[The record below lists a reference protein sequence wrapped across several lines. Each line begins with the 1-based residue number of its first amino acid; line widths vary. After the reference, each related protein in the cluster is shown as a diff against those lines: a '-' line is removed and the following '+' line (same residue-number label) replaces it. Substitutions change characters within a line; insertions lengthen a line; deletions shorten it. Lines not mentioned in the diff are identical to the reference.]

1 MKGWRETGRNVG
13 LLVLRVMAGLGIAG
27 LHGYGKLF
35 GGNIEGF
42 AKMAVEPMGFPFPLF
57 FAYLSAMTE
66 FFAGIFVAAGVLT
79 RLTCLPLIFNMGV
92 AIIGI
97 HYHHGD
103 PIAKM
108 EPALSYLTA
117 WVTILLMGPGAFSID
132 RIFFGKGR

>member
-1 MKGWRETGRNVG
+1 MGGWREKGKDLG

-27 LHGYGKLF
+27 LHGYGKMF
-35 GGNIEGF
+35 GGNLEGF

-66 FFAGIFVAAGVLT
+66 FFAGLFIAAGLLT

-92 AIIGI
+92 ALIGI

-103 PIAKM
+103 PISKM

-117 WVTILLMGPGAFSID
+117 WLTILLAGPGAYSFD
-132 RIFFGKGR
+132 HLFLGKKR